1 MKKCLFTVLLLSFVV
16 TSAMAQQSSKIS
28 PRLQDAVENISVD
41 ETITAWI
48 YFQDKGPAVETA
60 LQAAAAALTEKA
72 YQRRLRNRGATN
84 LVDAKDL
91 PVYAAYLQGIKN
103 DVVKVRHKSRWLNAV
118 SVEIKKSALNNVAAL
133 SYVKKIDLLRKFRN
147 DRTYEEQAIPE
158 RLKDSRQGLEKTSA
172 LDYGASLT
180 QNAQIGV
187 PAMHDLGYDGSGI
200 LIGMLDSGFNNLQ
213 HPGMD
218 HLSILATWDFVNGD
232 ENVADQPGQMG
243 SGNHGAYTLSAL
255 AGFAEGQLI
264 GPAYNADFVLAKTEN
279 TESETNAEED
289 WWVAGAEWAD
299 SHGVDIISSSLAYR
313 EFDFGQNSYTWED
326 MNGDIALVTIA
337 ADIAASRGILV
348 VNSAANEGIPSPGE
362 NTIWAPADGDSV
374 LAIGAVDANGN
385 IAGFSS
391 RGPSA
396 DGRIKPDV
404 SAMGVFTVCCSAITT
419 NYIAVNG
426 TSLSCPLVAGAAA
439 LLLQAHP
446 NLTNMDIYDLLRN
459 TASQASTPDNNYGY
473 GIIDVSA
480 ASNAVVGIEV
490 EDNVV
495 RDFEL
500 LPVYP
505 NPFNPQTSIQF
516 SLDKTADIELAIFNT
531 LGQQITTLYSGQKP
545 SGRHEF
551 PWEAS
556 GNPSGLYFVVL
567 SADGQKQVQKAVLLK

>member
-1 MKKCLFTVLLLSFVV
+1 MKKCLITILFLSILA
-16 TSAMAQQSSKIS
+16 TIALAQQSSKVS
-28 PRLQDAVENISVD
+28 TRLLEAVESISVD

-48 YFQDKGPAVETA
+48 YFQDKGPAMETA
-60 LQAAAAALTEKA
+60 LQAAEATLTEKA
-72 YQRRLRNRGATN
+72 YQRRLRNRGAAN

-103 DVVKVRHKSRWLNAV
+103 EVVKIRHKSRWLNAV
-118 SVEIKKSALNNVAAL
+118 SVELKRTALSNLSAL

-147 DRTYEEQAIPE
+147 DRTFEEKPIPE
-158 RLKDSRQGLEKTSA
+158 KLKENRQGLEKTTTI
-172 LDYGASLT
+172 DYGSSFT

-200 LIGMLDSGFNNLQ
+200 LIGMLDAGFNNLQ
-213 HPGMD
+213 HPGID
-218 HLSILATWDFVNGD
+218 HVNILATWDFVNGD
-232 ENVADQPGQMG
+232 ENVSDQPGQLG
-243 SGNHGAYTLSAL
+243 SGNHGTYTLSAL
-255 AGFAEGQLI
+255 AGHAEGQLI

-313 EFDFGQNSYTWED
+313 EFDPGQNSYTWED

-348 VNSAANEGIPSPGE
+348 VNSAANEGIPAPGE

-404 SAMGVFTVCCSAITT
+404 SAMGVFTVCCSAITL

-446 NLTNMDIYDLLRN
+446 NLTNMDIYNLLRN

-480 ASNAVVGIEV
+480 ASNAVVGIAS

-516 SLDKTADIELAIFNT
+516 NLDKAAEIELAIFNT
-531 LGQQITTLYSGQKP
+531 LGQQVSTLYSGQKS
-545 SGRHEF
+545 SGRHKF
-551 PWEAS
+551 QWEAS

>member
-1 MKKCLFTVLLLSFVV
+1 MKKCLITFLFLSII
-16 TSAMAQQSSKIS
+16 TTIALAQQSRKVS
-28 PRLQDAVENISVD
+28 PRLQEAVASISVE

-48 YFQDKGPAVETA
+48 YFQDKGPAMETA
-60 LQAAAAALTEKA
+60 LQVAEAALTEKA
-72 YQRRLRNRGATN
+72 YQRRLRNRGAAN

-103 DVVKVRHKSRWLNAV
+103 EVVKVRHKSRWLNAV
-118 SVEIKKSALNNVAAL
+118 SVELKRTALSNLSAL

-147 DRTYEEQAIPE
+147 DRTFEEQPIPE
-158 RLKDSRQGLEKTSA
+158 KLKENRQGLEKTSTI
-172 LDYGASLT
+172 DYGASLT

-213 HPGMD
+213 HPGID
-218 HLSILATWDFVNGD
+218 HVSILATWDFVNGD
-232 ENVADQPGQMG
+232 EIVSDQPGQMG
-243 SGNHGAYTLSAL
+243 SGNHGTYTLSAL
-255 AGFAEGQLI
+255 AGHAEGQLI

-313 EFDFGQNSYTWED
+313 DFDPGQNSYTWED
-326 MNGDIALVTIA
+326 MDGDIALVTIA

-348 VNSAANEGIPSPGE
+348 VNSAANEGIPAPGE
-362 NTIWAPADGDSV
+362 NTLWAPADGDSV

-404 SAMGVFTVCCSAITT
+404 SAMGVFTVCCSAVTT

-446 NLTNMDIYDLLRN
+446 NLTNMDIYNLLRN
-459 TASQASTPDNNYGY
+459 TASQASTPNNNYGY

-480 ASNAVVGIEV
+480 ASNAVVGIAS

-516 SLDKTADIELAIFNT
+516 NLDKAAEIELAIFNT
-531 LGQQITTLYSGQKP
+531 LGQQVSTLYSGQKS

-551 PWEAS
+551 QWEAS